1 MPLNPIY
8 QVFTATATA
17 DTQFNLTTIDIW
29 MIECDIFVYTNDAKI
44 GNIDNQE
51 LVVYANDVYTIKG
64 PVNIREIFFK
74 NNVAGNNTV
83 IALGGVSLS
92 DYQKKQLGIG

>member
-8 QVFTATATA
+8 QVFTATAA
-17 DTQFNLTTIDIW
+17 SDAQFNLTTIDIW
-29 MIECDIFVYTNDAKI
+29 MLEVDIFVYTNDADI

-51 LVVYANDVYTIKG
+51 LTVFANDVYTIKG

-74 NNVAGNNTV
+74 NNAAGSNTV

-92 DYQKKQLGIG
+92 DYQKKQYGIA